1 MNDSLK
7 AVGDLCG
14 VNVDALYKKYAGQKG
29 VRDNLSKSEDTS
41 RVSVLDN
48 MLICKRCHGYGL
60 IKEYYNHQVKE
71 INCNE
76 CNGEAVIQGRA

>member
-7 AVGDLCG
+7 AAGDLCG
-14 VNVDALYKKYAGQKG
+14 VNVDALYKKYAGHKRVQG
-29 VRDNLSKSEDTS
+29 NLSKNGEAS
-41 RVSVLDN
+41 RLSLLDN

-71 INCNE
+71 ITCNE
-76 CNGEAVIQGRA
+76 CVGDGVIQGRT